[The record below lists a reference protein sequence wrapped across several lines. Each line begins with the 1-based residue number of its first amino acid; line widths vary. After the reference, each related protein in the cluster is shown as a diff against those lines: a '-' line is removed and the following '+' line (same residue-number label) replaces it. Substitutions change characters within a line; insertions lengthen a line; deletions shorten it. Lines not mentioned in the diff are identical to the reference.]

1 MNQQVSITE
10 VIKAATQSM
19 EADGISQTYINQL
32 SHTWNALREYL
43 SDKNYGFTREIGIL
57 FLKEKYGISD
67 EMAFAHLRPIDKRRK
82 RAVLILVYCTEGKS
96 FYRKKDYWPCDFHD
110 PFEPV
115 FSSFLSE
122 RKSHDYALSTINR
135 DIYTLNHFSKY
146 LDISEIN
153 DFASITA
160 RTFQDFMKWMSASKN
175 LPTLKSATATLRQLA
190 KYLYREGILEA
201 DHSSAILQVRC
212 RKTIP
217 SVYDQSEIKTML
229 DSLNKAGAVGIRN
242 YAMVLMAAQLGMR
255 ASDICGLKFENL
267 HWEKSTVEFVT
278 QKTGKA
284 TILPLTADVG
294 NAIIKYLK
302 EVRPASPDSHVFLRM
317 QAPHT
322 KLNPAAMHS
331 IVTKAFRDADIVVNH
346 GRRHGPHALRASLA
360 TSMLENETPLP
371 VISEALSHSTTDTT
385 KIYLKVDMHH
395 LRPLALDVPDLTG
408 VWMGGVRV

>member
-1 MNQQVSITE
+1 MNQQVSIKE

-19 EADGISQTYINQL
+19 EADGISQAYIKQL
-32 SHTWNALREYL
+32 SHTWNALTEYL
-43 SDKNYGFTREIGIL
+43 SDNNSYFTRERGVL

-67 EMAFAHLRPIDKRRK
+67 ETAFAHLRPIDKRRK

-190 KYLYREGILEA
+190 W
-201 DHSSAILQVRC
+201 
-212 RKTIP
+212 
-217 SVYDQSEIKTML
+217 QS
-229 DSLNKAGAVGIRN
+229 
-242 YAMVLMAAQLGMR
+242 
-255 ASDICGLKFENL
+255 ICI
-267 HWEKSTVEFVT
+267 EK
-278 QKTGKA
+278 
-284 TILPLTADVG
+284 
-294 NAIIKYLK
+294 
-302 EVRPASPDSHVFLRM
+302 
-317 QAPHT
+317 
-322 KLNPAAMHS
+322 
-331 IVTKAFRDADIVVNH
+331 
-346 GRRHGPHALRASLA
+346 ASLRRIIPRLSCKSDA
-360 TSMLENETPLP
+360 GKRYRLFM
-371 VISEALSHSTTDTT
+371 ISQ
-385 KIYLKVDMHH
+385 ILKQC
-395 LRPLALDVPDLTG
+395 LTL
-408 VWMGGVRV
+408 